1 MHTIMTQLQL
11 YTTKSQRG
19 SKNLVNINPSDDVLR
34 HIHDLSTALGILRY
48 EPSERQYFLLLR
60 YIDSGLL
67 LTVLRPIEGDGLDH
81 YAATLYFEN
90 GIQIPVS
97 ETLEIINAVKDFISS
112 GDPDAAAIADMRK
125 LLGKEYAVDSN
136 RPHRQVSSGHHFA
149 FAFYGGHNAPAL
161 EDYANADFYQPEY
174 SDYAGVVL
182 IDSRTLARGVNS
194 AADVGKPRLEKLVCV
209 NQPDK
214 SPQGF
219 SAHLGRRPFTAPVF
233 ARLGST
239 MTIIW
244 HKSGFESITD
254 KFKVEGEN
262 TTPPIPDTSG
272 SRRVLTPATFYIT
285 EERGQQRPAG
295 NYLIRVNG
303 IEIDGPKAF
312 TFADLKNAR
321 VEISAPGFM
330 AFTGRYDLASTSQ
343 VLVQMHALHKTYRFD
358 LPLKDIGE
366 SEAVRIYIK
375 SKKNLEACPIEGYDV
390 TDGKLVEGTGVSNA
404 LVYTGGGNPKS
415 FLLPAIAAVAGLL
428 VGLLIGWLCFHSSAK
443 APVEAP
449 HIAVSSAT
457 PSEPTPKAD
466 EPVAE
471 VSTPSAPGSDA
482 IAYLDNNSTWQ
493 RADMEA
499 IVGLQGL
506 FDDINNYNFEKLTQE
521 WAPKLEASKNF
532 AAIVRATKG
541 AASKRDPRTGA
552 HAPAYDNENQSI
564 SWLSY
569 TYWIDP

>member
-1 MHTIMTQLQL
+1 
-11 YTTKSQRG
+11 
-19 SKNLVNINPSDDVLR
+19 
-34 HIHDLSTALGILRY
+34 
-48 EPSERQYFLLLR
+48 
-60 YIDSGLL
+60 
-67 LTVLRPIEGDGLDH
+67 
-81 YAATLYFEN
+81 
-90 GIQIPVS
+90 
-97 ETLEIINAVKDFISS
+97 
-112 GDPDAAAIADMRK
+112 
-125 LLGKEYAVDSN
+125 
-136 RPHRQVSSGHHFA
+136 
-149 FAFYGGHNAPAL
+149 
-161 EDYANADFYQPEY
+161 
-174 SDYAGVVL
+174 
-182 IDSRTLARGVNS
+182 
-194 AADVGKPRLEKLVCV
+194 
-209 NQPDK
+209 
-214 SPQGF
+214 
-219 SAHLGRRPFTAPVF
+219 
-233 ARLGST
+233 

-285 EERGQQRPAG
+285 EERGQQRPVG

-390 TDGKLVEGTGVSNA
+390 ADGKLVEGTGVSNA
-404 LVYTGGGNPKS
+404 LVYTGGGSRKS

-428 VGLLIGWLCFHSSAK
+428 FGLLIGWLCFHSSAK

-449 HIAVSSAT
+449 HIVVSSAT
-457 PSEPTPKAD
+457 PSEPAPKAD

-471 VSTPSAPGSDA
+471 VSTPSAPGADA

-499 IVGLQGL
+499 IAGLQGL
-506 FDDINNYNFEKLTQE
+506 FDDINNYNFEKLAQE

-532 AAIVRATKG
+532 AAVVRATKG
-541 AASKRDPRTGA
+541 AASKRDPRSKP
-552 HAPAYDNENQSI
+552 HAPAFDNENQSI